1 VADLL
6 VFDGAE
12 VERLLDLD
20 RLVEAVSGA
29 MADLSAGRA
38 SVPERVAAVVESK
51 DAFLGAMPAF
61 LPGQATL
68 AAKLVSVFPHNRDL
82 PSHHA
87 LVCVF
92 DAETGAPRA
101 VMDGGYLTA
110 VRTAAGSRLS
120 VRLLARGDARVLAVI
135 GTGVQARSHLAAMLR
150 ERKWSEVR
158 VAGRDPQRAR
168 ELAAEFGAVACES
181 YEDAVRGADVV
192 CATTHSSEPVV
203 RRAWLAPGAHVTSV
217 GFVSDGREIDGETV
231 RDALVVVESRAA
243 ALAPFPAGS
252 SDLLL
257 AIQDGL
263 VTPEHVHAEIGEL
276 VLGTRP
282 GRSTPEQLT
291 LYKSVGVAAQ
301 DAAAAALVLEAA
313 EPG

>member
-1 VADLL
+1 
-6 VFDGAE
+6 
-12 VERLLDLD
+12 
-20 RLVEAVSGA
+20 
-29 MADLSAGRA
+29 
-38 SVPERVAAVVESK
+38 
-51 DAFLGAMPAF
+51 

-68 AAKLVSVFPHNRDL
+68 AAKLVTVFPHNSDL

-101 VMDGGYLTA
+101 AMDGGYLTA

-120 VRLLARGDARVLAVI
+120 VRLLAREDARVLAVI
-135 GTGVQARSHLAAMLR
+135 GTGVQARSHLTAMQR
-150 ERKWSEVR
+150 ERRWDEVR
-158 VAGRDPQRAR
+158 VAGRDAAKVAAV
-168 ELAAEFGAVACES
+168 AAEFGAVACES

-192 CATTHSSEPVV
+192 CATTHASEPVV
-203 RRAWLAPGAHVTSV
+203 RRDWLAPGAHVTSV
-217 GFVSDGREIDGETV
+217 GFNPDGREIDGETV
-231 RDALVVVESRAA
+231 RDAVVVVESRSA

-257 AIQDGL
+257 PIQEGL
-263 VTPEHVHAEIGEL
+263 ITPDHVYAEIGEL

-282 GRSTPEQLT
+282 GRRTSEQLT

-313 EPG
+313 EAR

>member
-1 VADLL
+1 MADLRL
-6 VFDGAE
+6 LDGNE

-20 RLVEAVSGA
+20 RLVDALADA

-38 SVPERVAAVVESK
+38 SVPERVAAMVEGK
-51 DAFLGAMPAF
+51 DAFLGAMPAY
-61 LPGQATL
+61 LPGRATL
-68 AAKLVSVFPHNRDL
+68 AAKLVTVFPHNCDL

-92 DAETGAPRA
+92 DPETGAPRA

-110 VRTAAGSRLS
+110 ARTAAGSRLS
-120 VRLLARGDARVLAVI
+120 VRLLARADARVLAVV
-135 GTGVQARSHLAAMLR
+135 GTGVQARSHLAAMRR
-150 ERKWSEVR
+150 ERAWDEVR
-158 VAGRDPQRAR
+158 VAGRDPGRAR
-168 ELAAEFGAVACES
+168 EVAAEFGAVACES
-181 YEDAVRGADVV
+181 YEQAVRGADVV

-203 RRAWLAPGAHVTSV
+203 RRAWLVPGAHVTSV
-217 GFVSDGREIDGETV
+217 GFNPNGREVDGETV
-231 RDALVVVESRAA
+231 RDSLVVVESRAA

-257 AIQDGL
+257 AIDAGL
-263 VTPEHVHAEIGEL
+263 ITPDHVVTEIGEL

-282 GRSTPEQLT
+282 GRGNAAQLT

-301 DAAAAALVLEAA
+301 DAAAASLVLEAA
-313 EPG
+313 EAG

>member
-1 VADLL
+1 ML
-6 VFDGAE
+6 DGSE

-20 RLVEAVSGA
+20 RLVDAVADA

-38 SVPERVAAVVESK
+38 SVPERVAAVVGGE

-61 LPGQATL
+61 LPGRATL
-68 AAKLVSVFPHNRDL
+68 AAKLVTVFPHNRDL

-92 DAETGAPRA
+92 DPATGAPRA

-120 VRLLARGDARVLAVI
+120 VRLLAREDARVLAVI

-150 ERKWSEVR
+150 EREWDEVR
-158 VAGRDPQRAR
+158 VAGRDPERAR
-168 ELAAEFGAVACES
+168 AVAGEFGAVACES
-181 YEDAVRGADVV
+181 YEEAVRGAEVV
-192 CATTHSSEPVV
+192 CATTHASEPVV
-203 RRAWLAPGAHVTSV
+203 RRAWLEPGTHVTSV
-217 GFVSDGREIDGETV
+217 GFNPDGREVDGEVV

-257 AIQDGL
+257 PISEGL
-263 VTPEHVHAEIGEL
+263 ITPDHVHAEIGEL

-282 GRSTPEQLT
+282 GRTDPDQIT
-291 LYKSVGVAAQ
+291 FYKSVGVAAQ
-301 DAAAAALVLEAA
+301 DAAAASLVLEAA
-313 EPG
+313 EAR